1 VADDPASV
9 RSNPLAA
16 MPSWV
21 WLIVAMGGGSGIGLT
36 GFSIGNNDQED
47 PGECP
52 RRKEL
57 AIAIDRAEAA
67 EASNRAMIGSVQ
79 EMAVLLGQCSQ
90 LPFTVE

>member
-1 VADDPASV
+1 MADEPASV

-21 WLIVAMGGGSGIGLT
+21 WLVVAMGGGSGIGLT
-36 GFSIGNNDQED
+36 GFSIGNNDQAD

-57 AIAIDRAEAA
+57 ATAIDRAEAA
-67 EASNRAMIGSVQ
+67 EASHRAMIDSVQ
-79 EMAVLLGQCSQ
+79 EMAMLLGQCSQ
-90 LPFTVE
+90 SPFTVE